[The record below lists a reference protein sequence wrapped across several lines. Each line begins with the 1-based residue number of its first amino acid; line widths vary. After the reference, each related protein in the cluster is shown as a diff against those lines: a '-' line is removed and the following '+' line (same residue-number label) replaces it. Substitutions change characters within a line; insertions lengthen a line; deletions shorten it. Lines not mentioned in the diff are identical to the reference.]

1 MKKPV
6 LVIMAAGMGSRY
18 GGLKQ
23 IDPIDY
29 DGHII
34 IDFSIYDAV
43 RAGFEKVIFIIKREN
58 EQIFRETIGKRAEG
72 LMEVAYVFQE
82 LENIPDGF
90 TVPEGRIKPWGTGH
104 AVLSCIDILDGPFAV
119 INADDYYG
127 PEAFKMIYDYLT
139 THEDDSRY
147 RYTMVG
153 YRLGNTLT
161 ENGHVSRGVCTVD
174 FQGAAG
180 DALGRSRPGGDREFR
195 RRAGRRAVI
204 IRRVANV
211 EDLSGVASQGTSVGN
226 LRAGEVHRPVIHDT
240 TPYERMI
247 IYVSPDFAVTS
258 SDKTIFLNQCFL
270 PDAAMPSN
278 VLHLSGMKE
287 RRLLDTMTELVH
299 SFSEDSFANEIY
311 QNTLFLEFMIHLNR
325 AALSGTLQYED
336 SFQANE
342 KILSVLTYMN
352 EHLTEDITV
361 DSLAEHFF
369 TSRYYLMHSF
379 KEQTGYTIGNY
390 LSTKRLLFARDLIS
404 SGTAVTDACF
414 ACGFHNYSTFL
425 RAYKKQFGKSPR
437 EMI

>member
-1 MKKPV
+1 MKKYEKTGYLHHDFKIFHLTDHEMSAYDFHYHDFHKLLFFLSGNVTYCIEGKSSQLTPGDLV
-6 LVIMAAGMGSRY
+6 LV
-18 GGLKQ
+18 
-23 IDPIDY
+23 
-29 DGHII
+29 
-34 IDFSIYDAV
+34 
-43 RAGFEKVIFIIKREN
+43 
-58 EQIFRETIGKRAEG
+58 
-72 LMEVAYVFQE
+72 
-82 LENIPDGF
+82 
-90 TVPEGRIKPWGTGH
+90 
-104 AVLSCIDILDGPFAV
+104 
-119 INADDYYG
+119 
-127 PEAFKMIYDYLT
+127 
-139 THEDDSRY
+139 
-147 RYTMVG
+147 
-153 YRLGNTLT
+153 
-161 ENGHVSRGVCTVD
+161 
-174 FQGAAG
+174 
-180 DALGRSRPGGDREFR
+180 
-195 RRAGRRAVI
+195 
-204 IRRVANV
+204 
-211 EDLSGVASQGTSVGN
+211 
-226 LRAGEVHRPVIHDT
+226 RAGEVHRPVIHDT

-287 RRLLDTMTELVH
+287 RRLLNTMMELVH

-437 EMI
+437 EMIS